1 MVLPDSLENI
11 MDWSLN
17 AQNITFICH
26 AGTYAQTYAETYKR
40 PWNEGDSLPD

>member
-11 MDWSLN
+11 MHWSLN
-17 AQNITFICH
+17 APNITFICH
-26 AGTYAQTYAETYKR
+26 AGTYAQTYAETYKS